1 MHLDKHATI
10 CELNDSSQSCRASR
24 EPGHISQEFK
34 IQILDFHSTSLLVAQ
49 LSSDISPK
57 LDLSIEGMRSQQ
69 FSEGVFGFML
79 LGIVV
84 FSGIVMAVMSN
95 IKKKGDLK
103 FGERIMFGAIILGIV
118 VSIIIGAMQML
129 GGYLF

>member
-1 MHLDKHATI
+1 
-10 CELNDSSQSCRASR
+10 
-24 EPGHISQEFK
+24 
-34 IQILDFHSTSLLVAQ
+34 
-49 LSSDISPK
+49 
-57 LDLSIEGMRSQQ
+57 MRSQQ

-84 FSGIVMAVMSN
+84 FSGIVIAVMSN
-95 IKKKGDLK
+95 IKQKGDLK

-118 VSIIIGAMQML
+118 VSVIIGAMQML